1 MTERQQERTAEGGVP
16 TRIGQAVILHR
27 AGDREEARNRLAA
40 LWQEI
45 GPAADPLHRCTLAHY
60 LAATQD
66 TPQARLAWDLTA
78 LEAAEGFVTTRGAG
92 APGADVAESA
102 GLPGPGAD
110 GAFVAG
116 AGSVLARDVTE
127 APGAAAGPAV
137 PDERPGGS
145 DGPRTR
151 GGTSGDPA
159 EAGERRTDDGRAR
172 GDGLGGD
179 GERRGPG
186 RPLAGLRALFPVLH
200 LSLVADYAALGR
212 PADARTHL
220 LRARTWTA
228 ALPDG
233 AHRQTLYADIDRLG
247 TRLDGGPGRR

>member
-66 TPQARLAWDLTA
+66 TPQARLTWDLTA

-92 APGADVAESA
+92 TPGADVAGPA
-102 GLPGPGAD
+102 GLPGSGAD
-110 GAFVAG
+110 GAYVAG
-116 AGSVLARDVTE
+116 SGSVLARDVTE
-127 APGAAAGPAV
+127 APGAVAGPAV
-137 PDERPGGS
+137 PDERPGGGE
-145 DGPRTR
+145 DTRAR
-151 GGTSGDPA
+151 GGPA

-172 GDGLGGD
+172 GDGLGRG
-179 GERRGPG
+179 GEPGGPG

-200 LSLVADYAALGR
+200 LSLVTDYAALGR

-233 AHRQTLYADIDRLG
+233 AHRQTLYAEIDRLG
-247 TRLDGGPGRR
+247 ARLE